1 MIKIK
6 VEGVVLRIKQFFN
19 AIKKAIVNIAD
30 YKSRSLKSDY
40 FCWFIYVI
48 ISSFIIGIIDGIL
61 AELLPI
67 LGEIIFLIF
76 VIYIFVISLPLGV
89 RRLHDIGKVG
99 WFIFIGLIPI
109 GGGIALLVFFCK
121 ESAKESN
128 NWGESPKNIIPS
140 DDIIVSESNK
150 KNEI

>member
-89 RRLHDIGKVG
+89 RRLHDIGKDSI
-99 WFIFIGLIPI
+99 FIIIGLIPI
-109 GGGIALLVFFCK
+109 VGGIVLLVFYCK
-121 ESAKESN
+121 DSVKESN
-128 NWGESPKNIIPS
+128 KWGESPKYSVTS
-140 DDIIVSESNK
+140 DDLLDLNK
-150 KNEI
+150 IKVD